1 MNTEEVGIKTGT
13 GPGKKDSP
21 KEVAKRMVIE
31 HDFDH
36 VTRFSDSDLKPRRN
50 VTSRGGY
57 AYPTDMALALIDMY
71 VLSEHSN
78 RQPKIMAASAIYAA
92 SRKLN
97 CKEKQRSV
105 ALELDTTASSIRR
118 VYKQMLDLMF

>member
-1 MNTEEVGIKTGT
+1 MNPEEVDVKTGT

-36 VTRFSDSDLKPRRN
+36 ATRFDKSDLKPRRN

-57 AYPTDMALALIDMY
+57 AYPTDMALALIDLY
-71 VLSEHSN
+71 VLSDNSTRE
-78 RQPKIMAASAIYAA
+78 PKIMAAGAVYAV
-92 SRKLN
+92 SRKFN

-105 ALELDTTASSIRR
+105 ALEYNTSASSIRS
-118 VYKQMLDLMF
+118 VYRDMLDLMF